1 MIKELNINDTVITNQ
16 LKVYYLKEKA
26 SGNLKVDLFR
36 TSKDTNLIYVEKSYF
51 NHLINYNINN
61 NQLITDNLDLVVNVR
76 SQFCKGL
83 FPHFAQDEDK
93 FVQINDNG
101 ISFHNSK
108 PLLFISSITQ
118 DKCYN
123 LLQKIIRLQILKSKK
138 EEKQWII

>member
-26 SGNLKVDLFR
+26 SGNFR
-36 TSKDTNLIYVEKSYF
+36 TSKDTNFIYANKSYF

-123 LLQKIIRLQILKSKK
+123 LLQKLIRLQILKSKK
-138 EEKQWII
+138 ETGQWIIQ

>member
-123 LLQKIIRLQILKSKK
+123 LLQKIIRLQILIKGK
-138 EEKQWII
+138 KQWII

>member
-1 MIKELNINDTVITNQ
+1 MIKELNINDRVITNQ

-26 SGNLKVDLFR
+26 SGNFR
-36 TSKDTNLIYVEKSYF
+36 TSKDTNFIYANKSYF

-108 PLLFISSITQ
+108 RLLFISSITQ

-138 EEKQWII
+138 EKGQWII

>member
-26 SGNLKVDLFR
+26 SGNFR
-36 TSKDTNLIYVEKSYF
+36 TSKDTNFIYANKSYF

-123 LLQKIIRLQILKSKK
+123 LFQKIIRIQRLIKVN
-138 EEKQWII
+138 

>member
-26 SGNLKVDLFR
+26 SGNFR
-36 TSKDTNLIYVEKSYF
+36 TSKDTNFIYANKSYF

-118 DKCYN
+118 NKCYN
-123 LLQKIIRLQILKSKK
+123 LLQKIIRIQRLIKVN
-138 EEKQWII
+138 

>member
-1 MIKELNINDTVITNQ
+1 MIKELNINDKVITNN
-16 LKVYYLKEKA
+16 LKVYYLKEKT
-26 SGNLKVDLFR
+26 SGNFKVDLFK
-36 TSKDTNLIYVEKSYF
+36 TSKDTNFIYVEKSYF

-61 NQLITDNLDLVVNVR
+61 NQLITDNLDLVVKVR

-83 FPHFAQDEDK
+83 SPHFAQDENK

-123 LLQKIIRLQILKSKK
+123 LLQKIIRLQILIKVN
-138 EEKQWII
+138 

>member
-26 SGNLKVDLFR
+26 SGNFR
-36 TSKDTNLIYVEKSYF
+36 TSKDTNFIYANKSFF

-61 NQLITDNLDLVVNVR
+61 NQLITDNLDLVVNIR

-83 FPHFAQDEDK
+83 SPHFAQDEDK

-123 LLQKIIRLQILKSKK
+123 LLQKLIRLQILKSKK
-138 EEKQWII
+138 ETGQWII

>member
-26 SGNLKVDLFR
+26 SGNFR
-36 TSKDTNLIYVEKSYF
+36 TSKDTNFIYAEKSYF
-51 NHLINYNINN
+51 DHLINYNINN

-123 LLQKIIRLQILKSKK
+123 LLQKLIRLQILKSKK
-138 EEKQWII
+138 EKNNG

>member
-1 MIKELNINDTVITNQ
+1 MIKELNINDIVMTNQ

-61 NQLITDNLDLVVNVR
+61 NQLITDNLDLVIKIR

-83 FPHFAQDEDK
+83 SPHFAQDEDK

-108 PLLFISSITQ
+108 PLLFISSIPK

-123 LLQKIIRLQILKSKK
+123 LFQKIIRIQRLINTN
-138 EEKQWII
+138 

>member
-51 NHLINYNINN
+51 DHLINYNINN

-83 FPHFAQDEDK
+83 FPHFAQDKDK

-123 LLQKIIRLQILKSKK
+123 LLQKLIRIQRLIKVN
-138 EEKQWII
+138 

>member
-1 MIKELNINDTVITNQ
+1 MLRELNINDIVITNQ
-16 LKVYYLKEKA
+16 LKVYYLKEKS
-26 SGNLKVDLFR
+26 SGNFR
-36 TSKDTNLIYVEKSYF
+36 TSKDTNFIYANKSYF

-61 NQLITDNLDLVVNVR
+61 NQLITDNLDLVVNVK

-83 FPHFAQDEDK
+83 SPHFAQDEDK
-93 FVQINDNG
+93 FVQINDKG

-138 EEKQWII
+138 EKGQWIV

>member
-26 SGNLKVDLFR
+26 SGNFR
-36 TSKDTNLIYVEKSYF
+36 TSKDTNFIYANKSYF

-123 LLQKIIRLQILKSKK
+123 LLQKLIRLQILKSKK
-138 EEKQWII
+138 ETGQWII

>member
-26 SGNLKVDLFR
+26 SGNFR
-36 TSKDTNLIYVEKSYF
+36 TSKDTNFIYANKSYF
-51 NHLINYNINN
+51 NHLINYNIDN
-61 NQLITDNLDLVVNVR
+61 NQFMTDNIDLVVNIR

-83 FPHFAQDEDK
+83 SPHFAQDEDK
-93 FVQINDNG
+93 FVQINNNG

-108 PLLFISSITQ
+108 PLLFISSIPK

-123 LLQKIIRLQILKSKK
+123 LFQKIIRIQRLIKVN
-138 EEKQWII
+138 

>member
-1 MIKELNINDTVITNQ
+1 MIKELNINDTVMTSQ

-26 SGNLKVDLFR
+26 KGKFFFDLFQ
-36 TSKDTNLIYVEKSYF
+36 TSKDTNFTYVEKSYF
-51 NHLINYNINN
+51 NHLINYSNNN
-61 NQLITDNLDLVVNVR
+61 NQFITDNLDLVVNIR

-93 FVQINDNG
+93 FAQINDNG
-101 ISFHNSK
+101 ISFHNAK

-123 LLQKIIRLQILKSKK
+123 LLQKIIRLQILIKGR
-138 EEKQWII
+138 KQWII

>member
-26 SGNLKVDLFR
+26 SGNFR
-36 TSKDTNLIYVEKSYF
+36 TSKDTNFIYANKSYF

-61 NQLITDNLDLVVNVR
+61 NQLITDNLDLVINVR

-83 FPHFAQDEDK
+83 SPHFAQDEDK

-101 ISFHNSK
+101 ISFHNAK

-123 LLQKIIRLQILKSKK
+123 LIQKIIRLQILKSKM
-138 EEKQWII
+138 EKNNG

>member
-16 LKVYYLKEKA
+16 LKVYYLKEKV
-26 SGNLKVDLFR
+26 SGNFR
-36 TSKDTNLIYVEKSYF
+36 TSKDTNFIYANKSYF

-83 FPHFAQDEDK
+83 SPHFAQDEDK
-93 FVQINDNG
+93 FVQINNNG

-123 LLQKIIRLQILKSKK
+123 LLQKLIRLQILKSKK
-138 EEKQWII
+138 EKGQWII

>member
-26 SGNLKVDLFR
+26 SGNFR
-36 TSKDTNLIYVEKSYF
+36 TSKDTNFIYANKSYF

-123 LLQKIIRLQILKSKK
+123 LLQKLIRIQRLIKVN
-138 EEKQWII
+138 